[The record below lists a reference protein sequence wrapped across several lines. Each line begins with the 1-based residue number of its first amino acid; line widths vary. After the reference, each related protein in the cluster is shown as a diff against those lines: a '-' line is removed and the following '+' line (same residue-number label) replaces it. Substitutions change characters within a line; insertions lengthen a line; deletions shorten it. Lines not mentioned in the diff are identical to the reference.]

1 MNTTTIGVTPTI
13 DVADL
18 WRRAVQ
24 GNLAARRAL
33 LERIM
38 ARRSSRPTMTR
49 SGR

>member
-1 MNTTTIGVTPTI
+1 MNTTRIDATPTI
-13 DVADL
+13 DIAEQ

-24 GNLAARRAL
+24 GNLEARRAF

-49 SGR
+49 PGR